1 MGSSMSTRVPMNKN
15 PEVRGQGA
23 ESRGR
28 VNCNGSI
35 NVYSGCKECKNPLNR
50 FVNDVE
56 KKEKKLLDT

>member
-1 MGSSMSTRVPMNKN
+1 MNKN